1 MKVVFICR
9 RNRFRSQIAEGLL
22 NHLVKDSSYAISAG
36 IDTLP
41 EERGVLFCEY
51 KNDKVKNTLEAM
63 KNHGIDIFQKYAKKI
78 TPEMLAD
85 ADKIIFLTDNE
96 EKIPD
101 WLLKYPY
108 EHWRTENFPGAP
120 TLEKSEEVIQV
131 LKNKIKNIV
140 ED

>member
-63 KNHGIDIFQKYAKKI
+63 IFSKNMQRK
-78 TPEMLAD
+78 L
-85 ADKIIFLTDNE
+85 
-96 EKIPD
+96 
-101 WLLKYPY
+101 LLKC
-108 EHWRTENFPGAP
+108 
-120 TLEKSEEVIQV
+120 LQMQ
-131 LKNKIKNIV
+131 IKLFF
-140 ED
+140 